1 MNYFYRV
8 VIVIALMQMIDGAA
22 VASDVLVFGGTGR
35 LGSEVVKVLVKKGEQ
50 VTVFARASSKRTRL
64 DGLDVLYVTGD
75 VLVEKDVEAAFK
87 SNPFRVVVDA
97 LAQSGA
103 GAMFYDTSQEHISK
117 WAAASGVE
125 QVILHG
131 SVGAGDSRNAYP
143 EGRWSRL
150 EAVLMAKD
158 RGEQHLIA
166 SGVPYT
172 IIRNLNLMPDGS
184 PATGQALLYEDQ
196 TRVGSVTRSD
206 LALLTAECLYNSGC
220 TNKIFHAVDASMVSS
235 PDR

>member
-1 MNYFYRV
+1 MNYFFRF
-8 VIVIALMQMIDGAA
+8 VIVIALIQMVDGAA
-22 VASDVLVFGGTGR
+22 AASGVLVFGGTGR
-35 LGSEVVKVLVKKGEQ
+35 LGAEIVKVLVIKGEQ
-50 VTVFARASSKRTRL
+50 VTVFARPSSKRTRL
-64 DGLDVLYVTGD
+64 EGMKVSYVTGD
-75 VLVEKDVEAAFK
+75 VLVEKDVEVALRSK
-87 SNPFRVVVDA
+87 RFRVVIDA

-103 GAMFYDTSQEHISK
+103 GAMFYDTSQKHISK

-131 SVGAGDSRNAYP
+131 SVGAGESRSVYP
-143 EGRWSRL
+143 KERWSGL

-172 IIRNLNLMPDGS
+172 IIRNFNLVPDGS

-206 LALLTAECLYNSGC
+206 LALLTAQCLYNSGC
-220 TNKIFHAVDASMVSS
+220 INKVYHAVDASIVPSQG
-235 PDR
+235 R